1 MTRILIVE
9 DDRATSCLLQGLVE
23 SWGYASTVVGDG
35 KGALAAFGGAVTP
48 RVVLLDWGLP
58 DVNGLEV
65 CLRIRALR
73 LTPQPQIL
81 MVTANATA
89 TDVTAALTAGADGYL
104 LKPFNAAELCTRLA
118 AIADLVDQEDRIAA
132 LTRAA
137 AARLSESE
145 IRITAGK
152 DRRMTRMPA
161 GIEMDAVAPHP
172 EVLEKGPR
180 RTFSEEYRLRILK
193 EADAC
198 TKPGELGFLLRRE
211 GLDTSYLAAWQW
223 QHDRGEPLTG
233 TVRGRGR
240 APDPI
245 DPRAKQL
252 EIENRRLQLKL
263 ARAEM
268 AVTRRR
274 KLSDLWRLV
283 RRVPRRCARIWRFA
297 VDWSFG
303 GARVN

>member
-1 MTRILIVE
+1 MKNV
-9 DDRATSCLLQGLVE
+9 LVL
-23 SWGYASTVVGDG
+23 STI
-35 KGALAAFGGAVTP
+35 LAAGVLSGCATPLGLLALTGGA
-48 RVVLLDWGLP
+48 
-58 DVNGLEV
+58 N
-65 CLRIRALR
+65 
-73 LTPQPQIL
+73 IL
-81 MVTANATA
+81 A
-89 TDVTAALTAGADGYL
+89 
-104 LKPFNAAELCTRLA
+104 
-118 AIADLVDQEDRIAA
+118 
-132 LTRAA
+132 
-137 AARLSESE
+137 SS
-145 IRITAGK
+145 
-152 DRRMTRMPA
+152 
-161 GIEMDAVAPHP
+161 AVADSAAKAKADKC
-172 EVLEKGPR
+172 VG
-180 RTFSEEYRLRILK
+180 ILK